1 MLIDSHA
8 HIDSE
13 DYAEDREAMLVRARE
28 AGVAMILAIGIGEG
42 PETMHRALDLTR
54 QYANHPRMPRLVASA
69 GVHPHHADRVDR
81 TVLETLESLA
91 AQPEVIAIGEIGLD
105 YYYEN
110 APRDVQRQAFIQQMD
125 VAREHALPI
134 LIHCRDSAGTSDAWE
149 DLIPLL
155 QQHWQSSGLG
165 GVLHCFGGSWKN
177 AQAAMDMGFLLSF
190 AGNVTFA
197 KAGNLREVAAQ
208 VPADR
213 ILTET
218 DAPFLAPAPNRGKR
232 NEPAGV
238 RAVAEKLAEV
248 RGVDYETMALTAAE
262 NFRRF
267 FGAGLAA
274 AKAVTLS
281 GLV

>member
-13 DYAEDREAMLVRARE
+13 DYAEDREAMLVRARD
-28 AGVAMILAIGIGEG
+28 AGVEMILAIGIGEG

-54 QYANHPRMPRLVASA
+54 QYSNHPRMPRLVASA
-69 GVHPHHADRVDR
+69 GVHPHQASLLD
-81 TVLETLESLA
+81 ESAMKKLRGLA

-110 APRDVQRQAFIQQMD
+110 SPRDVQRQALIQQMD

-134 LIHCRDSAGTSDAWE
+134 LIHCRDSAGTRDAWD

-155 QQHWQSSGLG
+155 RQHWRSSGLG
-165 GVLHCFGGSWKN
+165 GVLHCFGGSWEN
-177 AQAAMDMGFLLSF
+177 AQAAMDMGFLISF

-248 RGVDYETMALTAAE
+248 RGTDYETMALTAAE

-274 AKAVTLS
+274 GSLPALQD
-281 GLV
+281 